1 MGSFYHDNMVW
12 TLRGLG
18 PSYRNRTGCEH
29 GAGPVSPR
37 VIFSGLLAA
46 LGILE
51 VVVWLLMPGGGIS
64 GGKLMIFRTA
74 TTLLFIIPTA
84 VGLWWLVFFTRKDLK
99 AYFQAGR

>member
-1 MGSFYHDNMVW
+1 M
-12 TLRGLG
+12 
-18 PSYRNRTGCEH
+18 
-29 GAGPVSPR
+29 
-37 VIFSGLLAA
+37 IFSGLLAA

-99 AYFQAGR
+99 AYFQAGVGRSSNSVRAHHLPVFSN